1 MVAAKKPRG
10 TPSKFTEELFQKI
23 IERIADGEPLRQICR
38 DEGMPSYRT
47 FYNWIDEDDKLL
59 KSEDEKVRN
68 TSLKL
73 ASRFAR
79 ARDDG
84 HDAIAEETL
93 KIADDGTNDWME
105 KQDKDGRNIGWQLN
119 GEHVQRSKLRI
130 ETRLKLLA
138 KWNPKKYGDKMEVSG
153 PGENGEHMFKNSAAA
168 PEISKEEWLKAH
180 GVNIPK

>member
-1 MVAAKKPRG
+1 MAGTKKPRG
-10 TPSKFTEELFQKI
+10 TPSKFTEDLFQKI

-68 TSLKL
+68 TSLML

-105 KQDKDGRNIGWQLN
+105 KQDKDGKNIGWQLN

-168 PEISKEEWLKAH
+168 PEMSKEEWLKAH

>member
-1 MVAAKKPRG
+1 MVAIKKTRG

>member
-1 MVAAKKPRG
+1 MAGTKKPRG

-47 FYNWIDEDDKLL
+47 FYNWIDEDDKLI

-168 PEISKEEWLKAH
+168 PEMSKEEWLKAH